1 MTEAPARAWLPALII
16 AAVAWGSSFMFIEL
30 GLRAFSPSQVGVGR
44 LVVGALVLVALC
56 AAMRTWPQLT
66 WRQAGILLVV
76 GLCLSGAP
84 FVLFPMAQQHITS
97 ILASLVNAATP
108 LWTALFV
115 ALLIPAERA
124 TRLQIV
130 GLGIGV
136 VGIAVLLGAW
146 NVREFPVV
154 GASLVL
160 LATLFYGVG
169 TAISRR
175 FLQNTTMSST
185 ALVTAQIALSIPLV
199 LPFALMETAP
209 REGAFALNSV
219 ALWGLVG
226 LGVLGTSFAY
236 VLFWKVVRVKG
247 ATTAASVTYLAP
259 VVATVLGIVVLGETL
274 HWYEPVGAVIVLSG
288 VWLAQRRTRP
298 HTSPASSR
306 EPIDPVLDAAIPDA
320 AATP

>member
-1 MTEAPARAWLPALII
+1 
-16 AAVAWGSSFMFIEL
+16 MFIEL
-30 GLRAFSPSQVGVGR
+30 ALRSFSPSQVGVGR
-44 LVVGALVLVALC
+44 LIVGALVLVGLC
-56 AAMRTWPQLT
+56 AAMRTWPKLT
-66 WRQAGILLVV
+66 WRQTGVLLLV

-84 FVLFPMAQQHITS
+84 FVLFPLAQQYITS
-97 ILASLVNAATP
+97 ILASLLNAATP

-115 ALLIPAERA
+115 ALLIPTERA
-124 TRLQIV
+124 TRMQIL

-146 NVREFPVV
+146 NVREFPLL
-154 GASLVL
+154 GGGLIL
-160 LATLFYGVG
+160 LATAFYGVG

-175 FLQNTTMSST
+175 LLQNNTMTST

-199 LPFALMETAP
+199 LPFALMDPAP
-209 REGAFALNSV
+209 ASGAFALNSV
-219 ALWGLVG
+219 ALWGLIG

-259 VVATVLGIVVLGETL
+259 VIATLLGIAVLGEKL

-288 VWLAQRRTRP
+288 VWLAQRRARAKP
-298 HTSPASSR
+298 ANTSSEA
-306 EPIDPVLDAAIPDA
+306 IDPVLDAAIPDA
-320 AATP
+320 ATKP